1 MLHYTDDY
9 TLEAGM
15 VYTPAD
21 VVELIDAIGEVT
33 RLSGPAIDA
42 ARSAYDSLTDEEKA
56 QVTNYEMLER
66 AEEAFRNL
74 SSSVDWR
81 TAYRET
87 GTKLLDQVLQGK
99 WTTGS
104 VGGEWMMLGLARS
117 ERLYGG
123 DVEDYI
129 KALESFVKG
138 NINSN
143 GQIKRNGDAR
153 PTENARV
160 ALAVSALGYDARS
173 FAGYDLLAALKNTA
187 WVTKQGNNASAFAL
201 LAMNAKTAYSS
212 GDAELQSAAETLVKS
227 LVDKQNPDGGWANT
241 TGSSDLDTTAMA
253 LTALAAYRQDNRDAA
268 DAITLGLSYLG
279 GPAASERRDRN
290 HGGDDGAGAR
300 CAEHAGD
307 RRGDGC
313 AIQQGRKERT

>member
-1 MLHYTDDY
+1 MKK
-9 TLEAGM
+9 
-15 VYTPAD
+15 
-21 VVELIDAIGEVT
+21 
-33 RLSGPAIDA
+33 RR
-42 ARSAYDSLTDEEKA
+42 RSRTIRRCWD
-56 QVTNYEMLER
+56 

-87 GTKLLDQVLQGK
+87 GTSFSIRCCRQVDDGLR
-99 WTTGS
+99 
-104 VGGEWMMLGLARS
+104 VGGEMVMLGLARS

-129 KALESFVKG
+129 KALELFVKG
-138 NINSN
+138 NINTN

-173 FAGYDLLAALKNTA
+173 FAGYDLLAAMADTA

-201 LAMNAKTAYSS
+201 LAMNAKTAYLA
-212 GDAELQSAAETLVKS
+212 GDEALQRAAETLVKS
-227 LVDKQNPDGGWANT
+227 LVDKQNRTGGWANT

-279 GPAASERRDRN
+279 GPAASERQRSD
-290 HGGDDGAGAR
+290 HGGD
-300 CAEHAGD
+300 
-307 RRGDGC
+307 RR
-313 AIQQGRKERT
+313 RRRSLR